1 MLQAGKRQQADEHER
16 TRPDV
21 RTNSNTFLEP
31 PRDPPDQRRKR
42 NTDCNQG
49 LLIILLLY
57 LYLRE
62 RRLRKRL
69 EWRMTKAPGRITKSS
84 SKVPHKTAPAVS
96 RPLKPT
102 AKGGGGGGGR
112 TEKVRN
118 IKPSTQLP
126 PKVRLESA
134 GWRPTIH
141 QGIPRQP
148 SRPTAAELEP

>member
-1 MLQAGKRQQADEHER
+1 MSTKGQDLTSGPTA
-16 TRPDV
+16 TP
-21 RTNSNTFLEP
+21 SSSLLEIRLINGANGIP
-31 PRDPPDQRRKR
+31 TATKVGMAVGFSLA
-42 NTDCNQG
+42 G